1 MKTRTMFLA
10 SIILALF
17 ASFFIIRNMKSAE
30 APVIPDLVDI
40 NNTKFD
46 AYELSDQVFIISYFQ
61 TWCGDCVKERPYLEK
76 LQNHFGKD
84 ILKIL
89 LVSDEDV
96 DLLQKYRIKF
106 PSNLNYYHTSK
117 SLKKD
122 LNIKAFPTTYLYG
135 KDGKV
140 KLIKVE
146 GIDWY
151 NDAVIHQIEEL
162 LK

>member
-1 MKTRTMFLA
+1 MILA
-10 SIILALF
+10 SIVLALF
-17 ASFFIIRNMKSAE
+17 ASIFIIRSMKSAE
-30 APVIPDLVDI
+30 APEIPELIDL
-40 NNTKFD
+40 NNTKLD
-46 AYELSDQVFIISYFQ
+46 AFELTDQVFIISYFQ

-84 ILKIL
+84 KLKVL
-89 LVSDEDV
+89 LVSDEDM
-96 DLLQKYRIKF
+96 DLLQKYKLKF
-106 PSNLNYYHTSK
+106 PSNLQYYHTSK

-122 LNIKAFPTTYLYG
+122 LSIRAFPTTYLYG

-151 NDAVIHQIEEL
+151 NDAVIKQVEEL